1 MTLES
6 ILINLGI
13 GIICTLLG
21 YRLATSKQK
30 HDDRTSIIRD
40 VAEKYRE
47 FIEKNETSD
56 LDGLVRSGIARLSNH
71 DEIEDS
77 IKLIESFG
85 HKDPLRSI
93 RENLEGKDL
102 HDFIS
107 IIQKNNINI
116 WKRNEL
122 EKAFQEVKMNG

>member
-77 IKLIESFG
+77 IKLIES
-85 HKDPLRSI
+85 LVIRSI
-93 RENLEGKDL
+93 AFNKGEFRR
-102 HDFIS
+102 
-107 IIQKNNINI
+107 
-116 WKRNEL
+116 KRPSRFYIYNS
-122 EKAFQEVKMNG
+122 KKQY